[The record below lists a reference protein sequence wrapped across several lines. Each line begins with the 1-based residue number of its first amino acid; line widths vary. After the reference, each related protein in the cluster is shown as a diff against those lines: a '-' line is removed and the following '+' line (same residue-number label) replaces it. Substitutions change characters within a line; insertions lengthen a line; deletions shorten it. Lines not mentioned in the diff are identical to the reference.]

1 MEEECKRSIWVV
13 EVLQKTGRW
22 EPVAAPRMR
31 PFARKDA
38 LRRMEELIEEYPQLE
53 RKVLHATAFKM
64 ASPVR
69 VRRYEATTDIRWK
82 QEKEPN
88 HMNDPIDR

>member
-1 MEEECKRSIWVV
+1 MEEESKQSIWVV
-13 EVLQKTGRW
+13 EVMQKTGRW

-31 PFARKDA
+31 PFSRDA
-38 LRRMEELIEEYPQLE
+38 AVERMKELVEEFPLLQ

-64 ASPVR
+64 INPVR
-69 VRRYEATTDIRWK
+69 VKRYEATDIRWK